1 MEVATEKQSTLNKN
15 FKIEEIQLTKT
26 AIIINSI
33 TPTETQTLD
42 SQTSNSQFS
51 NTNFEQKVSAFSL
64 AGIKAKKELK
74 EAQRGEIKPDIYLP
88 NEPFTETQMQE
99 QWFKYADKLGNKGHR
114 IMESMLRISTPK
126 AVNSLISYELPN
138 EGSKLDF
145 DKEKNELTQFL
156 RIHLHNHDLE
166 INVIVNEKIK
176 SKIAFTAN
184 DKFIRLN
191 EINPNLELL
200 KKTFDLD
207 F

>member
-1 MEVATEKQSTLNKN
+1 MEVATEKQSTLTEN

-51 NTNFEQKVSAFSL
+51 NTNLEQKVSAFSL

>member
-1 MEVATEKQSTLNKN
+1 M
-15 FKIEEIQLTKT
+15 
-26 AIIINSI
+26 
-33 TPTETQTLD
+33 D

-51 NTNFEQKVSAFSL
+51 NTNLEQKVSAFSL